1 MDLRPDDE
9 LQRRR
14 AELAVEIEKHDLD
27 DLVDAIN
34 ERLHVLK
41 VRVVYHESDHVLI
54 WEDSCLA

>member
-1 MDLRPDDE
+1 MDQRPDDE

-34 ERLHVLK
+34 ERRRRNGKRDVGEELSDEL
-41 VRVVYHESDHVLI
+41 VRGT
-54 WEDSCLA
+54 WEA